1 MQNANVLVAGLM
13 LAGSFLVKAPL
24 TAADNVVVQEQL
36 APGDYCHMKFPAIDP
51 ETLGTSQPRLSS
63 GDVIDFYGPC
73 DESPTGADQ
82 VHEQKEDDFLSRQ
95 RD

>member
-1 MQNANVLVAGLM
+1 MKDIKFLMAGLL
-13 LAGSFLVKAPL
+13 LAGSFLVKPL
-24 TAADNVVVQEQL
+24 AAADNVVVQDQL
-36 APGDYCHMKFPAIDP
+36 EPGSYCHMKFPAMTP
-51 ETLGTSQPRLSS
+51 ETFGDRNPSFTS

-73 DESPTGADQ
+73 DESPSGRDQ